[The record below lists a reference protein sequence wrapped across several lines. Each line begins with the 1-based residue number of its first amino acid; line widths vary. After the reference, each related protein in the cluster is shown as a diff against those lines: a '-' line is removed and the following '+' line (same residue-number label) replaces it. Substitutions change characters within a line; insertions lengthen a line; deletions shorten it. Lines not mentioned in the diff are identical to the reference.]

1 MKVEQR
7 LKDSIKELDDLK
19 AALDEHAIVA
29 ITDPQGKI
37 TCVNDKFC
45 AISQYS
51 REELLGQ
58 DHRIINSGY
67 HPKEF
72 MRDLWTTIKQGKVWR
87 GEIKN
92 KAKDGSFYWL
102 DSTMVPFL
110 NEDGTIRQYVSI
122 HTVIT
127 KRKLAEA
134 ALLER
139 EEQNRK
145 IVEASPDGI
154 FIQQQ
159 NRFVLVNAAAFK
171 LLGASRCE
179 ELIGRDVFDFIHPD
193 FHSIIR
199 DRIVQAGQQEQP
211 MPLLEIKFVRLD
223 GSIVEVKTSST
234 RFQFQGRP
242 ALLVVMRD
250 ITEQRQA
257 EEALNY
263 ERFLW
268 QTMLDTSPDHIY
280 FKDTQSRFIKSSKAQ
295 SEQFGLKSPDEM
307 VGKTDFDFF
316 NEAHARPA
324 FEDEQEIIRTGQ
336 PIIAKKEQ
344 EVWND
349 GHVTWASSTKM
360 PIQDKTGKIIGIMG
374 ISRDITENNQTE
386 EALRNSEVR
395 YRRLFESA
403 KDGILILD
411 AETGMVLDVNPFLV
425 ELLGLSSEAFRRKT
439 VWELGFAKDIFA
451 NQNNFTELQKN
462 EYIRY
467 EDLAIETSDG
477 RRIEVEFV
485 SNAYQAGGKKV
496 IQCNIRDI
504 TERKRAEE
512 SQIRLA
518 TAVEQASESIV
529 ITDTGG
535 TILYVNPAFEK
546 STGYTS
552 AEALG
557 RNPRMLK
564 SGKQDAGFYRQMWDV
579 LKRGEVWHGHFI
591 NIRKDGKPYEED
603 ATISPVRDS
612 KGAVINYVAVKRDV
626 TNEAHLEAQFRQ
638 LQKMESIGQLAGGV
652 AHDFNNILTVI
663 QIQSELLKT
672 EGGLS
677 PQQTAL
683 ADEIGLSVQRATT
696 LTRQLLMFGRKQPV
710 QQNDLDLN
718 QSINDMTK
726 MLRRILGETVELQ
739 FKFVMQPLFVHADAG
754 MLDQVLLNLAVN
766 SRDAMP
772 KGGRLL
778 IETSA
783 VEFDES
789 VREQSAQAR
798 PGSFVCLN
806 VSDTGCGIPPE
817 ILPNIFEPFF
827 TTKET
832 GKGTGLGLSTVFG
845 IIRQHQGWINA
856 YSEPGQGATFRIYLP
871 RIAKTSGQKPEQ
883 PASTKWRGG
892 NETILLVED
901 DMILRVSVLKTLLQ
915 LGYRVFDAVNGVE
928 ALKIWKQHRDEIH
941 LLLTDMVMP
950 GGING
955 RQLGERLLKQ
965 KPELKVIYA
974 SGYSAEVAGADFPLE
989 EGVNFLN
996 KPFHT
1001 LKLAQTLRRRLD
1013 S

>member
-1 MKVEQR
+1 
-7 LKDSIKELDDLK
+7 
-19 AALDEHAIVA
+19 
-29 ITDPQGKI
+29 
-37 TCVNDKFC
+37 
-45 AISQYS
+45 
-51 REELLGQ
+51 
-58 DHRIINSGY
+58 
-67 HPKEF
+67 
-72 MRDLWTTIKQGKVWR
+72 
-87 GEIKN
+87 
-92 KAKDGSFYWL
+92 
-102 DSTMVPFL
+102 
-110 NEDGTIRQYVSI
+110 
-122 HTVIT
+122 
-127 KRKLAEA
+127 
-134 ALLER
+134 
-139 EEQNRK
+139 
-145 IVEASPDGI
+145 
-154 FIQQQ
+154 
-159 NRFVLVNAAAFK
+159 
-171 LLGASRCE
+171 
-179 ELIGRDVFDFIHPD
+179 
-193 FHSIIR
+193 
-199 DRIVQAGQQEQP
+199 
-211 MPLLEIKFVRLD
+211 
-223 GSIVEVKTSST
+223 
-234 RFQFQGRP
+234 
-242 ALLVVMRD
+242 
-250 ITEQRQA
+250 
-257 EEALNY
+257 
-263 ERFLW
+263 
-268 QTMLDTSPDHIY
+268 
-280 FKDTQSRFIKSSKAQ
+280 
-295 SEQFGLKSPDEM
+295 
-307 VGKTDFDFF
+307 
-316 NEAHARPA
+316 
-324 FEDEQEIIRTGQ
+324 
-336 PIIAKKEQ
+336 
-344 EVWND
+344 
-349 GHVTWASSTKM
+349 
-360 PIQDKTGKIIGIMG
+360 
-374 ISRDITENNQTE
+374 
-386 EALRNSEVR
+386 
-395 YRRLFESA
+395 
-403 KDGILILD
+403 LILD